1 MVLLV
6 DPMDVLNASMSLALS
21 TPSTRNAKMALPEVP
36 LATKPKAAETSL
48 SDLPTLLS
56 QVLNS
61 SLELVE
67 LTKSLPLYDALVTFC
82 PPSVSGMSASS
93 SLALLGRLKD
103 GSSWLALAPGLGV
116 GTGVGDGVGVAAL
129 GVVDHQVGIGSHRHH
144 ALLRQAEQLGRR
156 GGEQLNPS
164 VGGDAPADDSAV
176 MQQVDPVL
184 DSWQPV
190 GDLAEVAL
198 AQVLLAVEIE

>member
-6 DPMDVLNASMSLALS
+6 VPIDVLNASMSLALS

-116 GTGVGDGVGVAAL
+116 GTGVGDGVGVAAP
-129 GVVDHQVGIGSHRHH
+129 
-144 ALLRQAEQLGRR
+144 LLLAQAASVTVSRPATADARKRFMR
-156 GGEQLNPS
+156 GLISGAYGGPAARAAGE
-164 VGGDAPADDSAV
+164 AYR
-176 MQQVDPVL
+176 
-184 DSWQPV
+184 
-190 GDLAEVAL
+190 AL
-198 AQVLLAVEIE
+198 APSEAR

>member
-6 DPMDVLNASMSLALS
+6 DPIDVLNASMSLALS

-67 LTKSLPLYDALVTFC
+67 LTKSLPL
-82 PPSVSGMSASS
+82 
-93 SLALLGRLKD
+93 
-103 GSSWLALAPGLGV
+103 
-116 GTGVGDGVGVAAL
+116 
-129 GVVDHQVGIGSHRHH
+129 
-144 ALLRQAEQLGRR
+144 
-156 GGEQLNPS
+156 
-164 VGGDAPADDSAV
+164 
-176 MQQVDPVL
+176 
-184 DSWQPV
+184 
-190 GDLAEVAL
+190 
-198 AQVLLAVEIE
+198 